1 MRETINVLVICD
13 QDRGNNSLLNS
24 LSNQAD
30 FHIIGIEKDL
40 SSAIIISANFK
51 PEILIIDLQ
60 SPEIDLTELAPIIR
74 RRSPSTS
81 IIIICEK
88 EEDDYACRALKAGIS
103 GILIR
108 ETDMDKIVPIVHI
121 VFSGGYYITTSITN
135 RVFGAFAF
143 LKQFPGQAEKISK
156 SWLDFKINFSVFSP
170 SERKIVTSIAQ
181 GLSDPEIA
189 NNLNFSTGTVRNYIN
204 AIKRKTKLKNRTQ
217 IVIYSLV
224 YGLINFDKVCEP
236 IVEQLNRALG
246 RDRSPIEGIGALGNL
261 TQVFE

>member
-1 MRETINVLVICD
+1 MRETINVLIICD
-13 QDRGNNSLLNS
+13 QDRSNNSLLNS

-40 SSAIIISANFK
+40 SSAIIISANFQ
-51 PEILIIDLQ
+51 PEILIVDLRT
-60 SPEIDLTELAPIIR
+60 PEIDLTELAPIIR

-88 EEDDYACRALKAGIS
+88 EEGDDYACRALKAGIS

-108 ETDMDKIVPIVHI
+108 ETDMDKIVPIVQI
-121 VFSGGYYITTSITN
+121 VFSGGYYIPTSITN
-135 RVFGAFAF
+135 RVFGAFA
-143 LKQFPGQAEKISK
+143 LLNQFPGQAEKFSK
-156 SWLDFKINFSVFSP
+156 SWLDFKINYGVFSS
-170 SERKIVTSIAQ
+170 SERRIITSIAQ

-189 NNLNFSTGTVRNYIN
+189 DNLNFSPGTVRNYIT

-236 IVEQLNRALG
+236 IVKQLNQALG
-246 RDRSPIEGIGALGNL
+246 TGQLPARKLVQSSGEKM
-261 TQVFE
+261 